1 MARFTKDTP
10 TSLKNRTKEEQR
22 RIATMGGIESGKVR
36 AREKTLKEIFS
47 ALGKT
52 EANQVIKS
60 QLKQLGYDVDGLTM
74 IDAIVKV
81 ASAKTFNKNAPLK
94 DILNFVEV
102 FAKFTGQEPAKKLEL
117 DGDITS
123 KVKYIEPHE
132 YKAVQDHINDVI
144 GDTNDEPDD

>member
-1 MARFTKDTP
+1 MPKFTRDTP
-10 TSLKNRTKEEQR
+10 TALQNRTKEER
-22 RIATMGGIESGKVR
+22 TELARKAGIESGKTR

-52 EANQVIKS
+52 EANNVIKS

-102 FAKFTGQEPAKKLEL
+102 FAKFTGQEPAKKLEV

-123 KVKYIEPHE
+123 KVKYIEPDE
-132 YKAVQDHINDVI
+132 YKAVQDHINNVI
-144 GDTNDEPDD
+144 GDTDDDPAD